1 MRRDDMN
8 EEKTRLELAH
18 KRWHS
23 EVAKLVSPPYSG
35 APEEY
40 KKIEPLHEKIV
51 EIFREEFLKDKDEAI
66 EFLSRNRLE
75 VENFFGDLYLKFNTP
90 EVYNCLY
97 NYYARNFPSWPREKI
112 EEILRNKCGVE
123 ELNP

>member
-1 MRRDDMN
+1 MN
-8 EEKTRLELAH
+8 MEKTRLELAH

-35 APEEY
+35 TPEEY
-40 KKIEPLHEKIV
+40 KLIEPLHEEIV
-51 EIFREEFLKDKDEAI
+51 EIFREEFLKDKDEAL

-75 VENFFGDLYLKFNTP
+75 VENFFGDLFDKYPTS
-90 EVYNCLY
+90 EVYDTLY

-112 EEILRNKCGVE
+112 EEILKEKCGVE
-123 ELNP
+123 KIP